1 MLEILS
7 LKSSYLLIFLSSY
20 LLIFLSSQYS
30 FLFLQ
35 ALGLNRADRLE
46 RFSAIKARELG
57 NQCGV
62 SA

>member
-20 LLIFLSSQYS
+20 LLLLSSQYS

-46 RFSAIKARELG
+46 RSSAIKARELG

>member
-7 LKSSYLLIFLSSY
+7 LKSSYLLL
-20 LLIFLSSQYS
+20 LSSQYS

-46 RFSAIKARELG
+46 RSSAIKARELG